1 MLFNEGFGL
10 DQMLP
15 QNYRHRPGPGDPNHL
30 ARRHLVISLVQGLKR
45 WRAKMAAARGGS
57 GAVRQVFA

>member
-1 MLFNEGFGL
+1 
-10 DQMLP
+10 MLP